1 MAVVDVRNL
10 NGETVG
16 QLDLADDVFAA
27 RVNPHVLH
35 ETVRH
40 YLASQRAGTHKTKA
54 KGEVS
59 GAGRKLWKQ
68 KGTGRARIGSIRSPL
83 WRHGG
88 TVHGP
93 VPRKYGYRL
102 PRKMFLGALRSAL
115 SAKLADNKL
124 VVVQDWQLDSHKTK
138 PFRQALTRLDEASR
152 TLLLVDSVE
161 NVNLER
167 ASRNIEG
174 VKLVRS
180 MSIQPYDLLRHEALV
195 LSREAAEKLSRG
207 LTEMEAP
214 DGDSQTIQIEDAPKK
229 EKPAEKHEASHP
241 AKHAR
246 AAHKTKP
253 AAKAHAKKAKAK
265 PAAKKHAKAKPA
277 RSSEP
282 KSKKDKD

>member
-10 NGETVG
+10 DGKTVG
-16 QLDLADDVFAA
+16 QIDLADDVFAA

-115 SAKLADNKL
+115 SAKFADNKL
-124 VVVQDWQLDSHKTK
+124 FVVEDWQLDSHKTK
-138 PFRQALTRLDEASR
+138 SFRQALTRLDEASR
-152 TLLLVDSVE
+152 SLLLVDAAE

-180 MSIQPYDLLRHEALV
+180 TAIQPYDLLRHEALV
-195 LSREAAEKLSRG
+195 LSRDAAEKLSRG
-207 LTEMEAP
+207 LSEVEAP
-214 DGDSQTIQIEDAPKK
+214 GGDSQTVQIKSAPRS
-229 EKPAEKHEASHP
+229 EKSGEKHVAKAEH
-241 AKHAR
+241 AKHKA
-246 AAHKTKP
+246 KP
-253 AAKAHAKKAKAK
+253 AAKKLAKKAEKK
-265 PAAKKHAKAKPA
+265 PAAKKHAK
-277 RSSEP
+277 P
-282 KSKKDKD
+282 KSKKDKE

>member
-10 NGETVG
+10 DGKTVG

-54 KGEVS
+54 KSEVS

-102 PRKMFLGALRSAL
+102 PRKVFLGALRSAL
-115 SAKLADNKL
+115 SAKFAENKL
-124 VVVQDWQLDSHKTK
+124 FVVEDWQLDSHKTK
-138 PFRQALTRLDEASR
+138 PFRQALTRIDEASR
-152 TLLLVDSVE
+152 SLLLVDGAE

-174 VKLVRS
+174 VKLVRTTA
-180 MSIQPYDLLRHEALV
+180 IQPYDLLRHEALV

-207 LTEMEAP
+207 LSEMEEP
-214 DGDSQTIQIEDAPKK
+214 GGDSQTVQIEHAAKPEKTAAK
-229 EKPAEKHEASHP
+229 PEHAKHKAKPA
-241 AKHAR
+241 
-246 AAHKTKP
+246 TK
-253 AAKAHAKKAKAK
+253 KHAKKSEKK
-265 PAAKKHAKAKPA
+265 PAAKKHAKAKP
-277 RSSEP
+277 
-282 KSKKDKD
+282 KLKKDKE

>member
-10 NGETVG
+10 DGKTVG
-16 QLDLADDVFAA
+16 QIDLADDVFAA

-115 SAKLADNKL
+115 SAKFADNKL
-124 VVVQDWQLDSHKTK
+124 FVVEDWQLDSHKTK

-152 TLLLVDSVE
+152 SLLLVDAAE

-180 MSIQPYDLLRHEALV
+180 TAIQPYDLLRHEALV
-195 LSREAAEKLSRG
+195 LSRDAAEKLSRG
-207 LTEMEAP
+207 LSEMETP
-214 DGDSQTIQIEDAPKK
+214 GGDSQTVQIKSAPRS
-229 EKPAEKHEASHP
+229 EKSGEKHVAKAEH
-241 AKHAR
+241 AKH
-246 AAHKTKP
+246 
-253 AAKAHAKKAKAK
+253 KAK
-265 PAAKKHAKAKPA
+265 PAAKKPAKKAEKKPA
-277 RSSEP
+277 AKKQAKP
-282 KSKKDKD
+282 KSKKDKE

>member
-10 NGETVG
+10 DGKTVG
-16 QLDLADDVFAA
+16 QIDLADDVFAA

-115 SAKLADNKL
+115 SAKFADNKL
-124 VVVQDWQLDSHKTK
+124 FVVEDWQLDSHKTK

-152 TLLLVDSVE
+152 SLLLVDAAE

-180 MSIQPYDLLRHEALV
+180 TAIQPYDLLRHEALV
-195 LSREAAEKLSRG
+195 LSRDAAEKLSRG
-207 LTEMEAP
+207 LSEVEAP
-214 DGDSQTIQIEDAPKK
+214 GGDSQTVQIKSAPKS
-229 EKPAEKHEASHP
+229 EKSGEKHV
-241 AKHAR
+241 AKAEHAK
-246 AAHKTKP
+246 HKTKP
-253 AAKAHAKKAKAK
+253 AAKKLAKKAEKK
-265 PAAKKHAKAKPA
+265 PAAKKHAK
-277 RSSEP
+277 P
-282 KSKKDKD
+282 KSKKDKE

>member
-10 NGETVG
+10 DGKTVG
-16 QLDLADDVFAA
+16 QVDLADDVFAA
-27 RVNPHVLH
+27 HVNPHVLH

-115 SAKLADNKL
+115 SAKFADNKL
-124 VVVQDWQLDSHKTK
+124 FVVEDWQLDSHKTK

-152 TLLLVDSVE
+152 SLLLVDAAE

-180 MSIQPYDLLRHEALV
+180 TAIEPYDLLRHEALV

-207 LTEMEAP
+207 LSEMETP
-214 DGDSQTIQIEDAPKK
+214 GDSQTVQIANAPKS
-229 EKPAEKHEASHP
+229 EKSAAKRATKPEH
-241 AKHAR
+241 AKHA
-246 AAHKTKP
+246 AKSATKKPTKKAEKKP
-253 AAKAHAKKAKAK
+253 AGKKQSK
-265 PAAKKHAKAKPA
+265 
-277 RSSEP
+277 P
-282 KSKKDKD
+282 KSKKDKE

>member
-1 MAVVDVRNL
+1 
-10 NGETVG
+10 
-16 QLDLADDVFAA
+16 
-27 RVNPHVLH
+27 
-35 ETVRH
+35 
-40 YLASQRAGTHKTKA
+40 QRAGTHKTKA

-115 SAKLADNKL
+115 SAKFADNKL
-124 VVVQDWQLDSHKTK
+124 FVVEDWQLDSHKTK

-152 TLLLVDSVE
+152 SLLLVDAVE

-180 MSIQPYDLLRHEALV
+180 TAIQPYDLLRHEALV

-207 LTEMEAP
+207 LSEMEAP
-214 DGDSQTIQIEDAPKK
+214 GGDSQTVQIKNAPKS
-229 EKPAEKHEASHP
+229 EKSGEKHAAKPEH
-241 AKHAR
+241 AKH
-246 AAHKTKP
+246 
-253 AAKAHAKKAKAK
+253 KAK
-265 PAAKKHAKAKPA
+265 PAAKKHTKKAEKKPA
-277 RSSEP
+277 AKKHAKP
-282 KSKKDKD
+282 KSKKDKE

>member
-10 NGETVG
+10 DGKTVG
-16 QLDLADDVFAA
+16 QVDLADDVFAA

-115 SAKLADNKL
+115 SAKFADNKL
-124 VVVQDWQLDSHKTK
+124 FVVEDWQLDSHKTK

-152 TLLLVDSVE
+152 SLLLVDAAE

-180 MSIQPYDLLRHEALV
+180 TAIEPYDLLRHEALV

-207 LTEMEAP
+207 LSEMEAP
-214 DGDSQTIQIEDAPKK
+214 GGDSQTVQIANAAKS
-229 EKPAEKHEASHP
+229 EKSA
-241 AKHAR
+241 AKHVA
-246 AAHKTKP
+246 KP
-253 AAKAHAKKAKAK
+253 EHAKHKAK
-265 PAAKKHAKAKPA
+265 PAAKKHTKKAEKKPA
-277 RSSEP
+277 AKKHAKP
-282 KSKKDKD
+282 KSKKDKE

>member
-10 NGETVG
+10 DGKTVG
-16 QLDLADDVFAA
+16 KMDLADDVFAA

-115 SAKLADNKL
+115 SAKFADNKL
-124 VVVQDWQLDSHKTK
+124 FVVEDWQLDSHKTK

-152 TLLLVDSVE
+152 SLLLVDAAE

-180 MSIQPYDLLRHEALV
+180 TAIEPYDLLRHEALV

-207 LTEMEAP
+207 LSEIEAP
-214 DGDSQTIQIEDAPKK
+214 GDSQTVQIANATKS
-229 EKPAEKHEASHP
+229 EKSGEKHV
-241 AKHAR
+241 AKPEHAR
-246 AAHKTKP
+246 H
-253 AAKAHAKKAKAK
+253 KAK
-265 PAAKKHAKAKPA
+265 PAAKKSAKKAEKKPA
-277 RSSEP
+277 AKKQSKP
-282 KSKKDKD
+282 KLKKDKE

>member
-10 NGETVG
+10 EGKTVG

-54 KGEVS
+54 KSEVS

-102 PRKMFLGALRSAL
+102 PRKVFLGALRSAL
-115 SAKLADNKL
+115 SAKFADNKL
-124 VVVQDWQLDSHKTK
+124 FVVEDWQLDSHKTK
-138 PFRQALTRLDEASR
+138 PFRQALTRLDEESR
-152 TLLLVDSVE
+152 SLLLVDAAD

-174 VKLVRS
+174 VKLVRTTA
-180 MSIQPYDLLRHEALV
+180 IQPYDLLRHEALV

-207 LTEMEAP
+207 LSETH
-214 DGDSQTIQIEDAPKK
+214 DGGDSQTVQIEHAAKSEKHAAKPEHAKHKAASAPK
-229 EKPAEKHEASHP
+229 
-241 AKHAR
+241 
-246 AAHKTKP
+246 T
-253 AAKAHAKKAKAK
+253 HAKKSEKK
-265 PAAKKHAKAKPA
+265 PAAKKQAKAK
-277 RSSEP
+277 P
-282 KSKKDKD
+282 KSKKDKE

>member
-10 NGETVG
+10 DGKTVG
-16 QLDLADDVFAA
+16 QIDLADDVFAA

-115 SAKLADNKL
+115 SAKFADNKL
-124 VVVQDWQLDSHKTK
+124 FVVEDWQLDSHKTK

-152 TLLLVDSVE
+152 SLLLVDAAE

-180 MSIQPYDLLRHEALV
+180 TAIQPYDLLRHEALV
-195 LSREAAEKLSRG
+195 LSRDAAEKLSRG
-207 LTEMEAP
+207 LSEMETP
-214 DGDSQTIQIEDAPKK
+214 GGDSQTVQIKSAPKS
-229 EKPAEKHEASHP
+229 EKSGEKHVAKAEH
-241 AKHAR
+241 AKH
-246 AAHKTKP
+246 
-253 AAKAHAKKAKAK
+253 KAK
-265 PAAKKHAKAKPA
+265 PAAKKLAKKAEKKPA
-277 RSSEP
+277 AKKQAKP
-282 KSKKDKD
+282 KSKKDKE

>member
-10 NGETVG
+10 DGKTVG
-16 QLDLADDVFAA
+16 QVDLADDVFAA

-115 SAKLADNKL
+115 SAKFAENKL

-152 TLLLVDSVE
+152 SLLLVDASE

-180 MSIQPYDLLRHEALV
+180 TAIEPYDLLRHEALV

-207 LTEMEAP
+207 LSEMEER
-214 DGDSQTIQIEDAPKK
+214 GDSQTVQIANAAKSEKSAPKHAAK
-229 EKPAEKHEASHP
+229 IEHAKRAGKSGAKKSATKAEK
-241 AKHAR
+241 
-246 AAHKTKP
+246 
-253 AAKAHAKKAKAK
+253 K
-265 PAAKKHAKAKPA
+265 PAAKKQSK
-277 RSSEP
+277 P
-282 KSKKDKD
+282 KSKKDKE

>member
-10 NGETVG
+10 DGKTVG
-16 QLDLADDVFAA
+16 QVDLADDVFAV

-115 SAKLADNKL
+115 SAKFADNKL
-124 VVVQDWQLDSHKTK
+124 FVVEDWQLDSYKTK

-152 TLLLVDSVE
+152 SLLLVDAVE

-174 VKLVRS
+174 VKLVRTTA
-180 MSIQPYDLLRHEALV
+180 IQPYDLLRHEALV

-207 LTEMEAP
+207 LSEIE
-214 DGDSQTIQIEDAPKK
+214 DGGDSQTVQIANTAKSAK
-229 EKPAEKHEASHP
+229 SAATHTAKPEH
-241 AKHAR
+241 AKHA
-246 AAHKTKP
+246 AKP
-253 AAKAHAKKAKAK
+253 VAKKPAKKAAKK
-265 PAAKKHAKAKPA
+265 PAAKKHAK
-277 RSSEP
+277 S
-282 KSKKDKD
+282 KSKKDKE

>member
-10 NGETVG
+10 DGKTVG
-16 QLDLADDVFAA
+16 QVDLADDVFAA

-102 PRKMFLGALRSAL
+102 PRKVFLGALRSAL
-115 SAKLADNKL
+115 SAKFADNKL
-124 VVVQDWQLDSHKTK
+124 FVVEDWQLDSHKTK

-152 TLLLVDSVE
+152 SLLLVDAAE

-180 MSIQPYDLLRHEALV
+180 TAIEPYDLLRHEALV

-207 LTEMEAP
+207 LSEMEAP
-214 DGDSQTIQIEDAPKK
+214 GGSQTVQIANAAKSERSG
-229 EKPAEKHEASHP
+229 EKH
-241 AKHAR
+241 
-246 AAHKTKP
+246 
-253 AAKAHAKKAKAK
+253 AAKPERAKRAAK
-265 PAAKKHAKAKPA
+265 PAAKKHAKRADKRPAAKKQ
-277 RSSEP
+277 SKP
-282 KSKKDKD
+282 KSKKDKE

>member
-10 NGETVG
+10 DGKTVG
-16 QLDLADDVFAA
+16 QIDLADDVFAA

-115 SAKLADNKL
+115 SAKFADNKL
-124 VVVQDWQLDSHKTK
+124 FVVEDWQLDSHKTK

-152 TLLLVDSVE
+152 SLLLVDAAE

-180 MSIQPYDLLRHEALV
+180 TAIQPYDLLRHEALV
-195 LSREAAEKLSRG
+195 LSRDAAEKLSRG
-207 LTEMEAP
+207 LSEVETP
-214 DGDSQTIQIEDAPKK
+214 GGDSQTVQIKSAPKS
-229 EKPAEKHEASHP
+229 EKSGEKHVAKAEH
-241 AKHAR
+241 AKHKA
-246 AAHKTKP
+246 KP
-253 AAKAHAKKAKAK
+253 AAKKLAKKAEKK
-265 PAAKKHAKAKPA
+265 PAAKKHAK
-277 RSSEP
+277 P
-282 KSKKDKD
+282 KSKKDKE

>member
-10 NGETVG
+10 DGKTVG
-16 QLDLADDVFAA
+16 QVDLADDVFAA

-115 SAKLADNKL
+115 SAKFADNKL
-124 VVVQDWQLDSHKTK
+124 FVVEDWQLDSHKTK

-152 TLLLVDSVE
+152 SLLLVDAAE

-180 MSIQPYDLLRHEALV
+180 TAIQPYDLLRHEALV

-207 LTEMEAP
+207 LSEMQEP
-214 DGDSQTIQIEDAPKK
+214 GGDSQTVQIANAAKS
-229 EKPAEKHEASHP
+229 EKSA
-241 AKHAR
+241 AKHA
-246 AAHKTKP
+246 AKPEHAKHKAKP
-253 AAKAHAKKAKAK
+253 AAKKPTKKAEKK
-265 PAAKKHAKAKPA
+265 PAAKKHAK
-277 RSSEP
+277 P
-282 KSKKDKD
+282 KSKKDKE

>member
-10 NGETVG
+10 DGKTVG
-16 QLDLADDVFAA
+16 QMDLADDVFAA

-115 SAKLADNKL
+115 SAKFADNKL
-124 VVVQDWQLDSHKTK
+124 FVVEDWQLDSHKTK

-152 TLLLVDSVE
+152 SLLLVDAAE

-180 MSIQPYDLLRHEALV
+180 TAIEPYDLLRHEALV

-207 LTEMEAP
+207 LSEIEAP
-214 DGDSQTIQIEDAPKK
+214 GDSQTVQIANAAKSGK
-229 EKPAEKHEASHP
+229 SGEKHV
-241 AKHAR
+241 AKPEHAR
-246 AAHKTKP
+246 H
-253 AAKAHAKKAKAK
+253 KAK
-265 PAAKKHAKAKPA
+265 PAAKKSAKKAEKKPA
-277 RSSEP
+277 AKKQSKP
-282 KSKKDKD
+282 KSKKDKE

>member
-1 MAVVDVRNL
+1 MAVVDVKNL

-115 SAKLADNKL
+115 SAKLAENKL
-124 VVVQDWQLDSHKTK
+124 FVVEDWQLDSHKTK

-195 LSREAAEKLSRG
+195 LSREAAQKLSRG
-207 LTEMEAP
+207 LTEMQEP
-214 DGDSQTIQIEDAPKK
+214 DGDSHTVQIEGAVK
-229 EKPAEKHEASHP
+229 EKKSAEKHEAAHP

-246 AAHKTKP
+246 AAHKAKP
-253 AAKAHAKKAKAK
+253 AAKAHAKKAKVK
-265 PAAKKHAKAKPA
+265 PAAKKHAKAKP
-277 RSSEP
+277 

>member
-10 NGETVG
+10 DGKTVG
-16 QLDLADDVFAA
+16 QVDLADDVFAV

-102 PRKMFLGALRSAL
+102 PRKVFLGALRSAL
-115 SAKLADNKL
+115 SAKFADNKL
-124 VVVQDWQLDSHKTK
+124 FVVEDWQLDSHKTK

-152 TLLLVDSVE
+152 SLLLVEAAE

-180 MSIQPYDLLRHEALV
+180 TAIEPYDLLRHEALV

-207 LTEMEAP
+207 LSEMETP
-214 DGDSQTIQIEDAPKK
+214 GDSQTVQIANAAKS
-229 EKPAEKHEASHP
+229 EKSTAKRAAKPEH
-241 AKHAR
+241 AKHA
-246 AAHKTKP
+246 AKS
-253 AAKAHAKKAKAK
+253 AAKKPAKKAEKK
-265 PAAKKHAKAKPA
+265 PAGKKQSK
-277 RSSEP
+277 P
-282 KSKKDKD
+282 KSKKDKE

>member
-10 NGETVG
+10 DGKTVG
-16 QLDLADDVFAA
+16 QVDLADDVFAA

-102 PRKMFLGALRSAL
+102 PRKVFLGALRSAL
-115 SAKLADNKL
+115 SAKFADNKL
-124 VVVQDWQLDSHKTK
+124 FVVEDWQLDSHKTK

-152 TLLLVDSVE
+152 SLLLVDAAE

-180 MSIQPYDLLRHEALV
+180 TAIEPYDLLRHEALV

-207 LTEMEAP
+207 LSEMEAP
-214 DGDSQTIQIEDAPKK
+214 GDSQTVQIANAAKS
-229 EKPAEKHEASHP
+229 EKSAAKRATKPEH
-241 AKHAR
+241 AKHA
-246 AAHKTKP
+246 AKSATKKP
-253 AAKAHAKKAKAK
+253 TKKAEKR
-265 PAAKKHAKAKPA
+265 PAGKKQSK
-277 RSSEP
+277 P
-282 KSKKDKD
+282 KSKKDKE

>member
-10 NGETVG
+10 DGKTVG
-16 QLDLADDVFAA
+16 QIDLADDVFAA

-115 SAKLADNKL
+115 SAKFADNKL
-124 VVVQDWQLDSHKTK
+124 FVVEDWQLDSHKTK
-138 PFRQALTRLDEASR
+138 PFRQALTRLDEGSR
-152 TLLLVDSVE
+152 SLLLVDAAE

-180 MSIQPYDLLRHEALV
+180 TAIQPYDLLRHEALV
-195 LSREAAEKLSRG
+195 LSRDAAEKLSRG
-207 LTEMEAP
+207 LSEVEAP
-214 DGDSQTIQIEDAPKK
+214 GGDSQTVQIKSAPKS
-229 EKPAEKHEASHP
+229 EKSGEKHVAKAEQ
-241 AKHAR
+241 AKH
-246 AAHKTKP
+246 
-253 AAKAHAKKAKAK
+253 KAK
-265 PAAKKHAKAKPA
+265 PAAKKLAKKAEKKPA
-277 RSSEP
+277 AKKQAKP
-282 KSKKDKD
+282 KSKKDKE